1 MVKASP
7 FNGAGVGLIS
17 VPEDKIH
24 MPHGHKNRT

>member
-17 VPEDKIH
+17 VPEEKSH
-24 MPHGHKNRT
+24 MPHGQQNRT